1 MNHLPQIL
9 WYMAFPL
16 TIIVSYFA
24 VLKGLKWFEKTNNKS
39 EETE

>member
-16 TIIVSYFA
+16 TVAVSYFA
-24 VLKGLKWFEKTNNKS
+24 ILQGLKWFEKANDEN
-39 EETE
+39 EEVK